1 MQARVRVHA
10 NARISN
16 MHALLVDVPV
26 CMLMCALACLCVRL
40 RASVRVCMLRHVR
53 SLTHARFCARQH
65 ANALIGMLM
74 RAFAC

>member
-1 MQARVRVHA
+1 MLARVFVLIRML
-10 NARISN
+10 ARQGLHLRTDES
-16 MHALLVDVPV
+16 V
-26 CMLMCALACLCVRL
+26 CMSMCVLACLCAHL